1 MNKKAVLAL
10 ELLLVLLIIL
20 GRTTASI
27 CLLTV
32 LVVYCTNQIA
42 WLKDKE

>member
-1 MNKKAVLAL
+1 MNKKAILAL

-20 GRTTASI
+20 GRTTACI